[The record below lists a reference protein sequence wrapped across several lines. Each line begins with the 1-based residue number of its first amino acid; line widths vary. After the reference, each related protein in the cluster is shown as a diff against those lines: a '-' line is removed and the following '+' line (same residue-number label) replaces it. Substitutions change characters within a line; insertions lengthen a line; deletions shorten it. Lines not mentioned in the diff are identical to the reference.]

1 MRCSIR
7 PRLGPRKEDRA
18 SISPELKIM
27 RTLMMKGSLSVR
39 TLLYSP
45 HWMLFPLSSSFLPA
59 LTFSL
64 SPSHPPLLG
73 CFSFT
78 DDKGI
83 VLCLAGI
90 GRNRK
95 LGEENHPFGNS
106 FLRFPF
112 GFPHS
117 LPFPFPCLFKTKVS
131 PSPLLPT
138 LSPSLP
144 FARPRVPSCMT
155 LTLDP
160 RNANGIPN
168 VESFCNWHCSD
179 RSGFYEAF
187 QLCKERI

>member
-45 HWMLFPLSSSFLPA
+45 QWMLFPLSSSFLPA

-112 GFPHS
+112 GFLSAFPSLSLSPLPIQDKGVSLSPPSHS
-117 LPFPFPCLFKTKVS
+117 LSFS
-131 PSPLLPT
+131 
-138 LSPSLP
+138 
-144 FARPRVPSCMT
+144 
-155 LTLDP
+155 
-160 RNANGIPN
+160 
-168 VESFCNWHCSD
+168 SFCPPTRAILHDSHS
-179 RSGFYEAF
+179 RSP
-187 QLCKERI
+187 ERERNS